1 MIAYAITDPSTLN
14 FNSLI
19 NDIQHFAQK
28 ADMIVYRD
36 KSTRNYAQN
45 AKLFIREAKKNA
57 FSKVLLHR
65 EYRLAYEL
73 GADGVHL
80 TSTQFNEIESAKSL
94 GLFVVVSTHTEEE
107 ALSATQKGA
116 DMITLSP
123 IFATPNKGNP
133 KGLDFLLKISKLI
146 SCPIIALGGILTQNH
161 IDACEEHGAKGFA
174 SIRYFHLVKHQAH
187 S

>member
-14 FNSLI
+14 FNTLV

-45 AKLFIREAKKNA
+45 AKLFIREAKKHA

-65 EYRLAYEL
+65 DYRLAYEL

-80 TSTQFNEIESAKSL
+80 TSTQFDEIKNAKSL
-94 GLFVVVSTHTEEE
+94 GLFVVISTHSLKE
-107 ALSATQKGA
+107 ACDASSKGV

-123 IFATPNKGNP
+123 IFDTPNKGKA
-133 KGLDFLLKISKLI
+133 KGLEFLLNVANFVDM
-146 SCPIIALGGILTQNH
+146 PIIALGGILTQNH
-161 IDACEEHGAKGFA
+161 IDACEEYGAKGFA

>member
-1 MIAYAITDPSTLN
+1 MIAYAITSHFLN
-14 FNSLI
+14 LEA
-19 NDIQHFAQK
+19 FANR

-36 KSTRNYAQN
+36 KSTLNYAQN
-45 AKLFIREAKKNA
+45 AKLFIREAKKHA
-57 FSKVLLHR
+57 FANVLLHR
-65 EYRLAYEL
+65 DYKLAYDL

-94 GLFVVVSTHTEEE
+94 GLFVVVSTHTEAE
-107 ALSATQKGA
+107 ALTATKKGA

-123 IFATPNKGNP
+123 IFETPNKGNP

-146 SCPIIALGGILTQNH
+146 SYPIIALGGILTQNH

-174 SIRYFHLVKHQAH
+174 SIRYFAVQDSHL
-187 S
+187 